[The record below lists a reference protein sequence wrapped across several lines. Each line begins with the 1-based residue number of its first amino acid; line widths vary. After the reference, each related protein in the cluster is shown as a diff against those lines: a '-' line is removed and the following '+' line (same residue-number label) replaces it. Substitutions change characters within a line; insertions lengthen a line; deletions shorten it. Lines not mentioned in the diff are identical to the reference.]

1 MSTLAFLKEI
11 GLEQDNSPV
20 MAQIRSDMKGKTSP
34 LDLMSAYLDEAK
46 GVAENDPPVYAKLAK
61 LFEKGIAP
69 KEMTRHC
76 FGVTMGLR
84 TGNRKGI
91 LQQYGNVLN
100 LLWGKLLAEAPP
112 WVGKGFSVFED
123 KLKQKCLDGKGGNV
137 PCFLGMNY
145 FLKDETS
152 ILNKISIAFLDL
164 NFKLRKTAE
173 EERNQY
179 GYDKTGGSFVG
190 RAAKSVNSAMKDKE
204 VFQINY
210 RFPYLNNSLPLK
222 WLIDEIVE
230 VAPGLYLGQLL
241 FATKRL
247 FKAYDPELP
256 NAEYGYQH
264 FGYFLIM
271 DERWNEERRR
281 LFPYTENIWRTKA
294 SAIDWLKEPKYT
306 TFTFADKPDG
316 KVDDAL
322 LQEVL
327 ADKEGKKTVL
337 DLLKSYSDLLAE
349 DKDVHSRA
357 FAKLG
362 EIFNRA
368 VPPRDVQG
376 YFHGAVVAF
385 RNEGFWKTFNVNTL
399 NMLWP
404 AARQLSPWTGKTFE
418 DISAEQVDDLTDGF
432 ETIDRP
438 FRWGTNTYA
447 ERTAVQKTAV
457 EAMRLL
463 NIRLDKATKKE
474 MLLGYDCKGF
484 FFIGKQAKTVNPDN
498 GGKTVYQFNYRWP
511 KLEVF
516 PPDNFC
522 TDELV
527 QIAEGLY
534 LGQLL
539 YATERLLEPYDP
551 KRPASDYC
559 FRNFGYFLLMNDEWY
574 ARKIEIGFDVPH

>member
-1 MSTLAFLKEI
+1 MTDTKFFQQLGIEEGKDLVLAEI
-11 GLEQDNSPV
+11 
-20 MAQIRSDMKGKTSP
+20 RRDMQGISSP
-34 LDLMSAYLDEAK
+34 LALMDAYLDEAR
-46 GVAENDPPVYAKLAK
+46 GTAANDPPVYAKLAK

-69 KEMTRHC
+69 KEMKGHC
-76 FGVTMGLR
+76 FGITMGLR
-84 TGNRKGI
+84 TGNRKGF
-91 LQQYGNVLN
+91 LQQYGNALN
-100 LLWGKLLAEAPP
+100 FFWGKLLADAPP
-112 WVGKGFSVFED
+112 WVGKGFAPFEEEA
-123 KLKQKCLDGKGGNV
+123 KQKLLGGKAGDA

-164 NFKLRKTAE
+164 NFKLRKTAG
-173 EERNQY
+173 EERNRY

-190 RAAKSVNSAMKDKE
+190 RLAKSVNSAMRGKE

-247 FKAYDPELP
+247 FTPYDPESP
-256 NAEYGYQH
+256 DADYGYQH

-271 DERWNEERRR
+271 DERWNDERRK

-294 SAIDWLKEPKYT
+294 SAIDWIKEPKYSR
-306 TFTFADKPDG
+306 FTFADKPDG
-316 KVDDAL
+316 AVDDAL
-322 LQEVL
+322 LKEVM
-327 ADKEGKKTVL
+327 ADKEDKKTVL
-337 DLLKSYSDLLAE
+337 DLLKMYSDQIAE
-349 DKDVHSRA
+349 DKDITSCC

-418 DISAEQVDDLTDGF
+418 DISAEQVDDLTNGF
-432 ETIDRP
+432 EQIDRP

-447 ERTAVQKTAV
+447 ERTAVQKMAV

-463 NIRLDKATKKE
+463 NIRLDKASKKE
-474 MLLGYDCKGF
+474 TLLGYDCKGF
-484 FFIGKQAKTVNPDN
+484 FFIGKQAKSVNPDN

-534 LGQLL
+534 MGQLL
-539 YATERLLEPYDP
+539 YATKLLLEPYDP
-551 KRPASDYC
+551 RRSVADYC
-559 FRNFGYFLLMNDEWY
+559 YKNFGYFLLMNDEWY